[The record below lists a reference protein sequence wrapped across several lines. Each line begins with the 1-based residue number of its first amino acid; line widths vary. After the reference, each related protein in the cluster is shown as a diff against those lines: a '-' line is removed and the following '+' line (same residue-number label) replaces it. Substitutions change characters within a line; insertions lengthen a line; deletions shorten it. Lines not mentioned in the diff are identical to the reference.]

1 MQRETLTKV
10 LHAERNFDD
19 KVLYAERNFDEGPS
33 QYIDLLHFDLY
44 FLRSITFI
52 EKVYWRLSICLTTV
66 LSEIS
71 I

>member
-19 KVLYAERNFDEGPS
+19 KVLHAERNFDEGPS

-44 FLRSITFI
+44 FNTA
-52 EKVYWRLSICLTTV
+52 YAA
-66 LSEIS
+66 
-71 I
+71 